1 MTENDTPQATEAKA
15 EAYTP
20 PAEEL
25 RKGYAVFNTTLQQY
39 VGPVTTGKPSS
50 TEARKLVPE
59 GHGVEVRPV

>member
-1 MTENDTPQATEAKA
+1 MTENDTPKAAEAKA
-15 EAYTP
+15 EAYTA

-39 VGPVTTGKPSS
+39 VGQVTEDKPTA

-59 GHGVEVRPV
+59 GHDVEVRAV